1 MKRALLALALA
12 LLAAACSGGS
22 GSPSGPTA
30 TPAVVPEDGAITI
43 TASEWQFVPASIAVQ
58 QGQEVHIQLQ
68 NDGRILHDLKIAG
81 LDAEVIES
89 ISSGPLSADDGELF
103 VGAEAGEQGTL
114 VFVPRQAGTFTYY
127 CSLEGHPA
135 LGMEGTL
142 TVR

>member
-1 MKRALLALALA
+1 MKRALLAVALA
-12 LLAAACSGGS
+12 LLFAACSGG

-43 TASEWQFVPASIAVQ
+43 TASEWQFAPASIAAQ
-58 QGQEVHIQLQ
+58 QGQEVRIQFQ
-68 NDGRILHDLKIAG
+68 NDGRILHDLTIAD
-81 LDAEVIES
+81 LDADVIES
-89 ISSGPLSADDGELF
+89 ISSGPLSAGEGELF
-103 VGAEAGEQGTL
+103 VGAEAGDRGTL

-127 CSLEGHPA
+127 CSLDGHRA